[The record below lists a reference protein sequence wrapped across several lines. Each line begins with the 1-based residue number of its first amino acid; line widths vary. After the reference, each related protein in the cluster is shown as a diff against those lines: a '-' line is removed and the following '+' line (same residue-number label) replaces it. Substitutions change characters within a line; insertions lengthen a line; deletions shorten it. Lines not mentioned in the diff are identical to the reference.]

1 MPTTGPYRLTFM
13 QFLFG
18 GIVPLKNIL
27 IYMNNFIPFLG
38 LAAEKEE
45 PEITTYSP
53 PIDFKLGTTASQGN
67 GLAPSAF
74 CS

>member
-1 MPTTGPYRLTFM
+1 
-13 QFLFG
+13 
-18 GIVPLKNIL
+18 
-27 IYMNNFIPFLG
+27 MNNFLPLG

-67 GLAPSAF
+67 GLAPFSAF